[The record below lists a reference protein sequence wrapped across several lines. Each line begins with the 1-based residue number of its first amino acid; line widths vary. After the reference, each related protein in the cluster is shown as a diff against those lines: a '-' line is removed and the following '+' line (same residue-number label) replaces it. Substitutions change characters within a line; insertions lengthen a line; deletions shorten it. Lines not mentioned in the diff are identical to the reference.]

1 MLFYQIFRIAPFQF
15 PHVTDKECERVAVK
29 RTMDARNAGQN
40 NGDGRANCLDPTQ
53 AKAKK
58 EGVGFERESKSGH
71 GRLSNSRRCRSK

>member
-1 MLFYQIFRIAPFQF
+1 MLIYQIFRIAPF
-15 PHVTDKECERVAVK
+15 HTSYSDKECERVAVK

-58 EGVGFERESKSGH
+58 EGVGFESESKSRR